1 MHFLVLNHL
10 TFHKVQVIPGYVRGG
25 IKEAFDIMRD
35 IFYTTSVIS
44 ISRRIMR
51 VVRIPRTRAGGY
63 SGKGSG
69 PAGQSE

>member
-1 MHFLVLNHL
+1 MHFLVLNLL
-10 TFHKVQVIPGYVRGG
+10 TFHKVQVIPGYVCGG

-51 VVRIPRTRAGGY
+51 VV
-63 SGKGSG
+63 
-69 PAGQSE
+69 